1 MKRKILALMSG
12 GLVGKIVGVGREL
25 LVASLYGTG
34 SVASAYRL
42 AQAALFIPIN
52 FFTAD
57 VLNAAVIPLQRQY
70 QGAEDKD
77 AEVRFA
83 TIVLVGFGLFG
94 LLLGLLMVCFSSE
107 IVHVLAPTFNAP
119 THACATMFLQIL
131 SLAAP
136 LYILAG
142 LMSYL
147 EMGAGGHTLTSARAT
162 VQSIG
167 LIASTCAAY
176 FLEQTALLA
185 TGFVLA
191 QIVCCVWGWRRLTAL
206 GLIRRTS
213 MSLDQV
219 KEVVRRVLR
228 LMRPLILLPI
238 LMQGNFAVE
247 RIVATRLADGAVAA
261 IDYARLVSE
270 TVNVLITVPF
280 ALAVLSELAGKSADE
295 IREALLGIA
304 IPLTLLTVP
313 ASGFLYVHAHDV
325 VALMYGR
332 GAFDERSIL
341 LTSAI
346 LATMSIGLWAQ
357 ALGYIAQ
364 KALSAQL
371 RNRTAVTFMMISL
384 AVSVAINLVASRW
397 IGVAAIG
404 LAVTGY
410 GVVNSVMAA
419 RAFGYSAK
427 ELGPIGWMIAGEIA
441 YIALSVM
448 IDWPSGP
455 RGLVIAAV
463 ASGIFW
469 VVWTGANRRLRQTL
483 LGYMKTRVQGKTL

>member
-1 MKRKILALMSG
+1 MKRKIVALMSG

-70 QGAEDKD
+70 QRSGDKE

-94 LLLGLLMVCFSSE
+94 LLLGLVMVCFASE
-107 IVHVLAPTFNAP
+107 IVHVLAPAFNAP
-119 THACATMFLQIL
+119 THAGATLFLQIL

-162 VQSIG
+162 VQSVG

-176 FLEQTALLA
+176 FLGQAALLA

-191 QIVCCVWGWRRLTAL
+191 QIVCCLWGWKRLTTL

-213 MSLDQV
+213 MSLGQV
-219 KEVVRRVLR
+219 KEVVQRLVR
-228 LMRPLILLPI
+228 LMRPLLLLPI

-247 RIVATRLADGAVAA
+247 RIIATRLADGAVAA
-261 IDYARLVSE
+261 IDYARLVSD
-270 TVNVLITVPF
+270 TVNVLIAVPF
-280 ALAVLSELAGKSADE
+280 ALAVLSELAGKSAEE
-295 IREALLGIA
+295 IRKTLLGIA

-313 ASGFLYVHAHDV
+313 ASAFLCVHAREV
-325 VALMYGR
+325 VTLMYGR
-332 GAFDERSIL
+332 GAFDERSIQ

-371 RNRTAVTFMMISL
+371 RNRTAVAFMAISL
-384 AVSVAINLVASRW
+384 AISVAINLIASRW

-404 LAVTGY
+404 LAVTSY

-419 RAFGYSAK
+419 RAFGYNAK
-427 ELGPIGWMIAGEIA
+427 ELSPIAWMIGGEIA
-441 YIALSVM
+441 YVALSM
-448 IDWPSGP
+448 IIEWPP
-455 RGLVIAAV
+455 GLKGLSIAAV

-469 VVWTGANRRLRQTL
+469 LVWIGANCGLRQTL
-483 LGYMKTRVQGKTL
+483 LGYMKTRVQGRTI